1 MISDVPLLHD
11 DISMVARLSNMG
23 GGKESEEGA
32 ETGVPGFRW
41 DCGGSSITIHGSN

>member
-41 DCGGSSITIHGSN
+41 DLEWW